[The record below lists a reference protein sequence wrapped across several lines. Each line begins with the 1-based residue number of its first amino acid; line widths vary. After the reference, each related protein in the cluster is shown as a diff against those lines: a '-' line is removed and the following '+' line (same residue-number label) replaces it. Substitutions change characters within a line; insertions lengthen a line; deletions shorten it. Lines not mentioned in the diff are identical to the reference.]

1 MELNQMKAELKG
13 RIAKGLNYAIE
24 AVEEVLAPDTDRYNQ
39 FVLLK
44 SKYSD
49 LMHYSSINTLPYQEL
64 ELGFDKLRNNLL
76 QLVNALEPGDFKKD
90 TIAADLKN
98 QALPYRRENFFKLL
112 DLLSQ
117 NLNRI
122 HYVGVSYNYN
132 TKQEEE
138 ERVTGREAVYQFYR
152 LFRNRSMD
160 KGKDSTDAV
169 RAMFFEYFTT
179 ENNGF
184 DVYLKNVRHLLK
196 YIRQDEV
203 EQGFFLD
210 TLQSMLSRYELAL
223 IFYYAT
229 SGVDPAFYDLSVSA
243 GIFPADLK
251 EYLFNPDHWKEL
263 RS

>member
-1 MELNQMKAELKG
+1 MKAELKG

-24 AVEEVLAPDTDRYNQ
+24 AVEEVLAPDTDRHNQ

-76 QLVNALEPGDFKKD
+76 QLVNALEPGDLKKD

-132 TKQEEE
+132 TNQEED
-138 ERVTGREAVYQFYR
+138 ERMTGREAVYQFYR
-152 LFRNRSMD
+152 LFHNRSMD
-160 KGKDSTDAV
+160 QGKDSVEAV
-169 RAMFFEYFTT
+169 RKMFRDYFAT

-184 DVYLKNVRHLLK
+184 DVYFKNIKHLLK

-210 TLQSMLSRYELAL
+210 TLQSMFSRYELAL
-223 IFYYAT
+223 IFYYAL
-229 SGVDPAFYDLSVSA
+229 SGLDPAFSETAFEA
-243 GIFPADLK
+243 GIFQPDLK
-251 EYLFNPDHWKEL
+251 ETLFHPHHWDEGH
-263 RS
+263 